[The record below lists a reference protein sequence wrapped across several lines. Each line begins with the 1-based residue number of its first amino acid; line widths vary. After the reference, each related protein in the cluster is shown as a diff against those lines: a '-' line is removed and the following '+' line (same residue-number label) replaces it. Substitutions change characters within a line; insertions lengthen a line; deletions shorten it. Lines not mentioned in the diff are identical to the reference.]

1 MEIVSSRVFFVAHGV
16 FFVGAKTVQNHSF
29 GGREVEAMV
38 SYAWD
43 LIKKQAR
50 VLVGGYKTTYNNGRR
65 MGLSDMKVCLSYP

>member
-1 MEIVSSRVFFVAHGV
+1 MEDFVSRRFF
-16 FFVGAKTVQNHSF
+16 FWNQNSPSQAGF

-50 VLVGGYKTTYNNGRR
+50 VLVGRMQNYNNGRR
-65 MGLSDMKVCLSYP
+65 MGLSDMRILYHTHRIHV